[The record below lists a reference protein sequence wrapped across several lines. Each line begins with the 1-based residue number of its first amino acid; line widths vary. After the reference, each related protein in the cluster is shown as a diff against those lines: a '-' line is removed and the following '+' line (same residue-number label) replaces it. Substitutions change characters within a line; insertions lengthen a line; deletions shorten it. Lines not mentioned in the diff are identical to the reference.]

1 LVKRLTADEKAHIHA
16 AVMDAESRT
25 HVHVAVSV
33 VPASDRYL
41 LYPLVWAAIAALLAG
56 GALAVGW
63 PRFPSRETFAVE
75 AILFVVL
82 SLLFEWLPLR
92 LALVPGAIRRHRAQA
107 LAHREFAARI
117 LASHE
122 RKGGVLLFVSLGER
136 YAEILADRETHMR
149 IGAASWDRILADYL
163 ADAKNR
169 PVADAI
175 VKAVHSCAA
184 VLGESLTT
192 A

>member
-1 LVKRLTADEKAHIHA
+1 VRHLTADEKARIHA
-16 AVMDAESRT
+16 TVADAESRT

-41 LYPLVWAAIAALLAG
+41 LYPLVWGAIVALMAG
-56 GALAVGW
+56 GVLAIGW
-63 PRFPSRETFAVE
+63 PRFPMREAFAVE
-75 AILFVVL
+75 ASLFVVL

-92 LALVPGAIRRHRAQA
+92 LALVPRAIRRHRAQA

-149 IGAASWDRILADYL
+149 VGAAAWERVLADYL
-163 ADAKNR
+163 ADAKAQ
-169 PVADAI
+169 PVAEAI

-184 VLGESLTT
+184 ALGDSLTT

>member
-1 LVKRLTADEKAHIHA
+1 MKTLTADEKGRIHA
-16 AVMDAESRT
+16 AVADAESRT

-41 LYPLVWAAIAALLAG
+41 LYPLVWGAIAALIAG
-56 GALAVGW
+56 GVLSIGW
-63 PRFPSRETFAVE
+63 PHTPLREAFAFE

-82 SLLFEWLPLR
+82 SLVFEWSPLR
-92 LALVPGAIRRHRAQA
+92 LVLVPRVIRRHRAQA

-149 IGAASWDRILADYL
+149 FGAVAWERVLNAYL
-163 ADAKNR
+163 ADAKAK

-175 VKAVHSCAA
+175 IKAIQSCAQ
-184 VLGESLTT
+184 VLGQPPTG